1 MLRSPDT
8 TDTTTTRAPVAKRHP
23 EAEDA
28 GGERLVAQRGLFFGP
43 SALVPEN
50 LYSVVERG
58 VARRERN
65 RMVLAP
71 GTSVHT
77 NTYFGRFH
85 ATYWHRWTSVPQ
97 VEVEAVLTGTGRIR
111 LLASDTNKVWRIV
124 SARDVDDTEATAVRL
139 VAPIDRFVD
148 GGGMWLEISTEIG
161 ELTVSDVRWT
171 VTAPRPVPRTD
182 VVICTYNRVDDC
194 LNTLHALAGDPE
206 ALDHVGTVYTV
217 DQGSDPLESRPRFG
231 EVAAEL
237 GKRLRYLR
245 QPNLGGAGG
254 FTRGLFEATAGEPDE
269 QSDVLLMDD
278 DVLLEPEIL
287 IRLTAFAAC
296 TMHPTIVGGQM
307 LNLLHPG
314 HLHISAEYADPEL
327 LKVGL
332 PMPGALREA
341 YLLGTDDR
349 QLPMNQERRV
359 DTEYNGWWSCL
370 VPAAIVRAI
379 GYPLPLFFQWD
390 DIEFGYRARAHG
402 FPTVALPGAG
412 VWHADFGWKD
422 WDEWHRYF
430 NMRNG
435 LITAALHTDFSV
447 RRITRR
453 LGQLLSQYLVA
464 MHYGLSATLLQA
476 VEDFLDGP
484 DVLQD
489 GSASAAAEIRRIRA
503 AYPETVVHPMSE
515 LPDTVGDFR
524 EAQVVRAANPP
535 GSERLTWL
543 KRAVYHAAGR
553 SDRPTGFIP
562 AGDAHWWHVSTFER
576 AIVADMSEQ
585 GFRVRTRDRER
596 ALELVKRGARTFR
609 RFVTEGPSV
618 AQRYRAEM
626 GRLTS
631 RENWARLYGLDGPAK
646 PADERPDAE

>member
-1 MLRSPDT
+1 MLRSADS
-8 TDTTTTRAPVAKRHP
+8 TDTTPGDAPVATERP
-23 EAEDA
+23 AAEPRD
-28 GGERLVAQRGLFFGP
+28 GGGPARLVAQRGLFFGP
-43 SALVPEN
+43 SALVPED
-50 LYSVVERG
+50 LYSVVEKG
-58 VARRERN
+58 AAERERT
-65 RMVLAP
+65 RVTLAAN
-71 GTSVHT
+71 SRVHT

-85 ATYWHRWTSVPQ
+85 ATYWQRWTPVPQ
-97 VEVEAVLTGTGRIR
+97 VEVHAVLSGTGRVR
-111 LLASDTNKVWRIV
+111 LMASDTNKVWRIV
-124 SARDVDDTEATAVRL
+124 DAQDVRDADAAAIRL

-148 GGGMWLEISTEIG
+148 GGGMWLEITTETG
-161 ELTVSDVRWT
+161 ELTVADVRWT
-171 VTAPRPVPRTD
+171 VATSRPVPRTD
-182 VVICTYNRVDDC
+182 VVICSYNRVDDC
-194 LNTLHALAGDPE
+194 LNTLQAMAADPVALG
-206 ALDHVGTVYTV
+206 HVGTVYVV
-217 DQGSDPLESRPRFG
+217 DQGSDRLESRPRFA
-231 EVAAEL
+231 EVAGEL
-237 GKRLRYLR
+237 GERLRYLR

-254 FTRGLFEATAGEPDE
+254 FTRGLFEATAAEPEE

-287 IRLTAFAAC
+287 IRLTGFAAC
-296 TMHPTIVGGQM
+296 TSHPTIVGGQM

-327 LKVGL
+327 LQVGM

-341 YLLGTDDR
+341 YLLGTDER
-349 QLPMNQERRV
+349 QLPINQERRV

-370 VPAAIVRAI
+370 IPAAIVRAI

-447 RRITRR
+447 KRITRR

-484 DVLQD
+484 EVLQD
-489 GSASAAAEIRRIRA
+489 GSAAAAAEIRRIRA

-515 LPDTVGDFR
+515 LPTAIGDFR

-535 GSERLTWL
+535 GNERLTWL

-553 SDRPTGFIP
+553 SVHRSGFIP

-585 GFRVRTRDRER
+585 GYRVRTRDRER
-596 ALELVKRGARTFR
+596 AVELAKRGVRTFR
-609 RFVTEGPSV
+609 RFVTEGPAV

-631 RENWARLYGLDGPAK
+631 RANWARLYGV
-646 PADERPDAE
+646 DERPDVTDGK